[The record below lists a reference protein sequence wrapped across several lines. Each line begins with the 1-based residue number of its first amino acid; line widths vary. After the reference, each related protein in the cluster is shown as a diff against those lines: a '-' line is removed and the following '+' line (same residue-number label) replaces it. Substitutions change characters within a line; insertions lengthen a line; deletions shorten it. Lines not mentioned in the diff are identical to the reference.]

1 MKIEPR
7 HDYKK
12 PLYAVGVAALI
23 GSAAVF
29 GTGCFGPQLAGE
41 ATVAS
46 SEHKYGGKS
55 KIEQTELQLA
65 GDTQVVET
73 EPEFAGEVDE
83 TGPMIA
89 GGLDIVETE
98 PVIEGDMF
106 IDESYYDDF
115 TEGGDDGLCEKTEYT
130 GEEG

>member
-46 SEHKYGGKS
+46 SGHKYGGKS

-73 EPEFAGEVDE
+73 E
-83 TGPMIA
+83 PMIA